1 MSLTRKPRVWLATIV
16 LASLAAATPGSP
28 QTKPVVKV
36 GYIPSDS
43 FAALYI
49 MADRHLPAA
58 NIAVETVKLAGGP
71 EILSQV
77 ATGQLNMGGTGMGAA
92 GFNAVASS
100 LPVEFVAPLHSGYVE
115 DYFTVRRAS
124 WEKGIKRIG
133 DLKGKPV
140 ALNVRGAAVEWMLD
154 QALKRDGLALKD
166 VQVKTMPFPD
176 MVPALETGAVEA
188 AILTEPFPTLAEERG
203 IALRPLPRPAG
214 AKATPITA
222 IFWNKDWAAKNPD
235 LAHKVMVAYL
245 KAARDLA
252 LDNGWKQERNID
264 LMVKYTGA
272 KADVIRRARPR
283 PRSESRHGYGRA
295 RLDAATERRA
305 GLSEVQGSPA
315 ADPHLQLRSSRSR
328 GRRARQEIGAR
339 LRAPC
344 TSYTVRE
351 GNWEGTT
358 RSRRSHRN
366 SSSACKMDDEQDDP
380 DQEQNPRDLPR
391 DLGDTE

>member
-1 MSLTRKPRVWLATIV
+1 MSVTHGVRVWLATIV
-16 LASLAAATPGSP
+16 VAGLGAATPVSP

-58 NIAVETVKLAGGP
+58 DIAVETVKLSGGS

-77 ATGQLNMGGTGMGAA
+77 ATGQLTMGGTGMGAA
-92 GFNAVASS
+92 GFNAVAAS
-100 LPVEFVAPLHSGYVE
+100 LPVEFVAPLHSGYIE
-115 DYFTVRRAS
+115 DYFTVRKAS
-124 WEKGIKRIG
+124 WEKEIKRIG
-133 DLKGKPV
+133 DLKGKPA

-154 QALKRDGLALKD
+154 QALKRDGLGLKD
-166 VQVKTMPFPD
+166 VQIKIMPFPD

-203 IALRPLPRPAG
+203 VALRPLPRPAG

-222 IFWNKDWAAKNPD
+222 IFWNKEWAAKNPD

-272 KADVIRRARPR
+272 KADVIRRARAHVLDPNLDMDLAVL
-283 PRSESRHGYGRA
+283 ESMQRLSAEQGYLKYKELLPQNRFFNFAYRDRAVAELGR
-295 RLDAATERRA
+295 
-305 GLSEVQGSPA
+305 
-315 ADPHLQLRSSRSR
+315 
-328 GRRARQEIGAR
+328 
-339 LRAPC
+339 
-344 TSYTVRE
+344 
-351 GNWEGTT
+351 
-358 RSRRSHRN
+358 
-366 SSSACKMDDEQDDP
+366 K
-380 DQEQNPRDLPR
+380 
-391 DLGDTE
+391 

>member
-1 MSLTRKPRVWLATIV
+1 MRSLVAV
-16 LASLAAATPGSP
+16 LLLLVAALPVSS
-28 QTKPVVKV
+28 QTKPTVRV

-58 NIAVETVKLAGGP
+58 GIGVETVRLAGGT

-77 ATGQLNMGGTGMGAA
+77 ATGQLHVGGTGMGAA

-115 DYFTVRRAS
+115 DYFTVRKAS
-124 WEKGIKRIG
+124 WEKEVKRIA

-154 QALKRDGLALKD
+154 QALRKDGLTLRD
-166 VQVKTMPFPD
+166 VQVKIMPFPD

-203 IALRPLPRPAG
+203 VALRPLPRPGG

-222 IFWNKDWAAKNPD
+222 VFWNREWATKEPE
-235 LAHKVMVAYL
+235 LAHKVMLAYL

-272 KADVIRRARPR
+272 KADVIRRARAHALDPNLDMD
-283 PRSESRHGYGRA
+283 PAVLESMQRLSGEMGFLKYKDLLPVSRLFNFAYRDRA
-295 RLDAATERRA
+295 VAE
-305 GLSEVQGSPA
+305 
-315 ADPHLQLRSSRSR
+315 
-328 GRRARQEIGAR
+328 
-339 LRAPC
+339 
-344 TSYTVRE
+344 
-351 GNWEGTT
+351 
-358 RSRRSHRN
+358 
-366 SSSACKMDDEQDDP
+366 
-380 DQEQNPRDLPR
+380 
-391 DLGDTE
+391 LGKK